1 MRIIVVD
8 DHPIVRSG
16 IEQTLNEE
24 ADMQVVGMAGDCQ
37 EGVKIITATV
47 PDLAIVDL
55 RMPGGGIQFIRQAKK
70 IVPQCRFIILTSFAS
85 QKEVA
90 QALEENV
97 DAYLLKG
104 ALPEELI
111 NVIRLVAQGR
121 RYYDPE
127 IIDMLMIGN
136 HYDPLDELTA
146 REKEIL
152 QELAAGLSN
161 KAIAQKLY
169 ISENTVKKHICNIL
183 DKLELQDRTQAALF
197 AVYRG
202 FGLDISQ
209 VNI

>member
-1 MRIIVVD
+1 VRIIVVD
-8 DHPIVRSG
+8 DHPIVRNG
-16 IEQTLNEE
+16 IEQALNEE
-24 ADMQVVGMAGDCQ
+24 PDLQVVAMAGDCL
-37 EGVKIITATV
+37 EGVKILSTSN

-55 RMPGGGIQFIRQAKK
+55 RMPGGGINFIRQAKK
-70 IVPQCRFIILTSFAS
+70 IAPQCRFIILTSFAS
-85 QKEVA
+85 QTEVA

-97 DAYLLKG
+97 DAYLLKA

-127 IIDMLMIGN
+127 IIDMLMIRN
-136 HYDPLDELTA
+136 HYDPLSELTV

-161 KAIAQKLY
+161 KAFAQKLY

-183 DKLELQDRTQAALF
+183 EKLQLQDRTQAALF
-197 AVYRG
+197 AVQHG
-202 FGLDISQ
+202 FGQDFSE